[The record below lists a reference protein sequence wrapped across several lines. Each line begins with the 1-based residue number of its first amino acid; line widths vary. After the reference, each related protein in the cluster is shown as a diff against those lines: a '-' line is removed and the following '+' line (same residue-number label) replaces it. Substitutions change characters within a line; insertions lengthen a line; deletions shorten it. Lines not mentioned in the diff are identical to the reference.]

1 MGESLLLNIPSA
13 VFAVILTLAFGVFAD
28 TGRIP
33 QPAIPLAFM
42 IVIEACYG
50 VLYAFP
56 NSGGV
61 YAATIIAG
69 GFSTAW

>member
-1 MGESLLLNIPSA
+1 L
-13 VFAVILTLAFGVFAD
+13 AD

-33 QPAIPLAFM
+33 QPAIPLGFM
-42 IVIEACYG
+42 VIILACYA
-50 VLYAFP
+50 VLYSFP
-56 NSGGV
+56 RTGAV